1 MLLDLLK
8 TNLFNLSELQRATGI
23 RKQYISGYKNGKG
36 LNQVNQD
43 KLLSH
48 ITNVILPLLD
58 MSNVIDKTK
67 DNMSNVIK
75 EVFTDKKGKFNVR
88 VEKDILWKDYI
99 KE

>member
-1 MLLDLLK
+1 MLLELLR

-48 ITNVILPLLD
+48 ITNVILPLLN

-67 DNMSNVIK
+67 DNMSNVIHK
-75 EVFTDKKGKFNVR
+75 DSKGQYTIIDDNGIKR
-88 VEKDILWKDYI
+88 REYI
-99 KE
+99 KVNI